1 MSQNNQADIVTNPT
15 RTLGKDRRGKFG
27 KGNRLAGSRKGRP
40 NRCSG
45 KVVEDILEAYQRKG
59 GVKWLAKLEDR
70 LFASLLRRVLPREVH
85 SDKRITVEHRVGTD
99 VLGAIRALLDQQTP
113 AARTAIDVESRPVG
127 LLPSPLQAEYD
138 VAEQVQQ
145 DTPADVQAVAGD
157 PEDDE
162 SVGQCA
168 PDEPT
173 E

>member
-1 MSQNNQADIVTNPT
+1 MTDKPSKLVDESRRADGTFPLGRKPKGT
-15 RTLGKDRRGKFG
+15 RL
-27 KGNRLAGSRKGRP
+27 GRP

-45 KVVEDILEAYQRKG
+45 KVVEDILDAYQRKG
-59 GVKWLAKLEDR
+59 GVTWLRKLDDK

-85 SDKRITVEHRVGTD
+85 SDKRITVEHSVGTD

-127 LLPSPLQAEYD
+127 LLPTPLQAGYNLAD
-138 VAEQVQQ
+138 QVRQ
-145 DTPADVQAVAGD
+145 DTPEDVQAVAGE

>member
-1 MSQNNQADIVTNPT
+1 MTGKMTGECPSRAERDAAG
-15 RTLGKDRRGKFG
+15 RFRLGNHNGK
-27 KGNRLAGSRKGRP
+27 SRKGRP

-45 KVVEDILEAYQRKG
+45 KVVDDILRAYELKG
-59 GVKWLAKLEDR
+59 GVRWLSKLDDK
-70 LFASLLRRVLPREVH
+70 LFANLLRRVLPREVH
-85 SDKRITVEHRVGTD
+85 NDKRITVEHTVGGD

-113 AARTAIDVESRPVG
+113 AARPAIDVESRPVG
-127 LLPSPLQAEYD
+127 LLPEPPQAGYN
-138 VAEQVQQ
+138 VADQVQQ

>member
-1 MSQNNQADIVTNPT
+1 MSDSEPTNEPLEKQNTTKFQ
-15 RTLGKDRRGKFG
+15 LGK
-27 KGNRLAGSRKGRP
+27 
-40 NRCSG
+40 
-45 KVVEDILEAYQRKG
+45 KG
-59 GVKWLAKLEDR
+59 GPGRRPGQANTFTQQFRQDVMAAYRTQGGAKWLAKLKPEM
-70 LFASLLRRVLPREVH
+70 FAKLLMHVVPANKGEKRRILELQH
-85 SDKRITVEHRVGTD
+85 TVGGD

-127 LLPSPLQAEYD
+127 LLPEPPQAGYN

-145 DTPADVQAVAGD
+145 DTPEDVQAVAGE